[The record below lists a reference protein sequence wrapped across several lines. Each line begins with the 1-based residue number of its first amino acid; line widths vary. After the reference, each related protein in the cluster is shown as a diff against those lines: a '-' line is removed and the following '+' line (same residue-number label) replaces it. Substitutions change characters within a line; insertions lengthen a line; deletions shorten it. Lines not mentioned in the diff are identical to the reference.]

1 MPKEVHEKFNFFT
14 HIPKVLKQVH
24 PELGITTEALNEVN
38 LLCHIFAERIVN
50 EATDLSKMNS
60 KKTIGAREIQTA
72 VRTCLPG
79 ELTKHAVSEGT
90 KAHTRY
96 STMMNNGNGRGSRSK
111 KAGLVFPVGRIETL
125 IRHHSGVERVS
136 GTAAVYLAA
145 VLEYLAA
152 EILELSGNAAL
163 DNKKKRVTTRHLL
176 LAIRYD
182 EELNTLTHNITLSG
196 GVIPNI
202 YAVLLPRKGTAR
214 ASKSNTA

>member
-1 MPKEVHEKFNFFT
+1 MPKKEVHEKFNFFT
-14 HIPKVLKQVH
+14 HISKVLKQVH

-96 STMMNNGNGRGSRSK
+96 SMMNNEHGSRSK
-111 KAGLVFPVGRIETL
+111 KASLVFPVGRIETL

-152 EILELSGNAAL
+152 EILELSGNAAR

-182 EELNTLTHNITLSG
+182 EDLNILTHTITLSG
-196 GVIPNI
+196 GVPPNI
-202 YAVLLPRKGTAR
+202 YAALLPRKSTAR

>member
-1 MPKEVHEKFNFFT
+1 MPKKEVHEKFNFFT

-60 KKTIGAREIQTA
+60 KKTISSRAIQTA
-72 VRTCLPG
+72 VRTCLTG
-79 ELTKHAVSEGT
+79 EMTKHAVSEGL
-90 KAHTRY
+90 KAHTKY
-96 STMMNNGNGRGSRSK
+96 STMTNNGGRGSRSK
-111 KAGLVFPVGRIETL
+111 KVGLVFPVGRIESL
-125 IRHHSGVERVS
+125 IRHHRGVERVS

-145 VLEYLAA
+145 VLEYLTA
-152 EILELSGNAAL
+152 EILELSGNAAR

-196 GVIPNI
+196 GVPPYIN
-202 YAVLLPRKGTAR
+202 AALLPNK
-214 ASKSNTA
+214 K

>member
-50 EATDLSKMNS
+50 EATDLAKMNG
-60 KKTIGAREIQTA
+60 KKTISSRGIQTA

-79 ELTKHAVSEGT
+79 ELTKHAVSEGIKAVT
-90 KAHTRY
+90 KY
-96 STMMNNGNGRGSRSK
+96 SMMNNEPGSRSK
-111 KAGLVFPVGRIETL
+111 KASLLFPVGRIETL

-136 GTAAVYLAA
+136 EYAAVYLAA

-152 EILELSGNAAL
+152 EILEVSGNAAR

-182 EELNTLTHNITLSG
+182 EELNTLTHTITLSG

-202 YAVLLPRKGTAR
+202 HPVLIPNK
-214 ASKSNTA
+214 K

>member
-1 MPKEVHEKFNFFT
+1 MPKKEVHEKFNFFT

-24 PELGITTEALNEVN
+24 PELGITSEALNEVN

-79 ELTKHAVSEGT
+79 ELTKHAVSEGL
-90 KAHTRY
+90 KAHTKY
-96 STMMNNGNGRGSRSK
+96 SKMMNNGPGSRSK
-111 KAGLVFPVGRIETL
+111 KAGLLFPVGRIESL

-152 EILELSGNAAL
+152 EILELSGNAAR

-182 EELNTLTHNITLSG
+182 EELNTLTHTITLSG
-196 GVIPNI
+196 GVPPYIN
-202 YAVLLPRKGTAR
+202 AALLPRKPVR